1 MSESGARRFQQSSLQ
16 QGARCNTAKRAL
28 LAALG
33 AAVAFLLGA
42 ALVRGQSAPEQKTL
56 LAEDVFH
63 NVQVLKGISVN
74 EFMETMGFF
83 SAALGYNCTNCHV
96 DESLQNWA
104 KFADDVPAKRR
115 ARSMILMVNSFNKN
129 NFGGKR
135 ALTCYTCHHG
145 AGIPKITPS
154 LAEQYG
160 APLDDPNEVE
170 IFTQEPNGPTADQ
183 LLDRYIQALGGA
195 QHLSQITSYIG
206 KGTYS
211 GFDTSD
217 LKVPVEVFAKAPGQR
232 TVIVHGT
239 LGDGTTVCDGRAGW
253 IAGPDKPVPVLALSA
268 GADLDGLKLDG
279 NLAFPGGIK
288 QALGQWRV
296 GFPATLIDDREVDV
310 VQGTASHGSRVKLFF
325 DKESGL
331 LVRLVRYADTVVGIV
346 PTQIDYSDYRE
357 VSGVKM
363 PFKWTLTWT
372 DGQSTT
378 ELSEVR
384 ANVPIDAAK
393 FARPAPP
400 ATPRSAAR

>member
-1 MSESGARRFQQSSLQ
+1 MNDRRRFKQVSFPHAFRP
-16 QGARCNTAKRAL
+16 GIAKRAL
-28 LAALG
+28 LGALEAPVVFLLSAALLSG
-33 AAVAFLLGA
+33 QAV
-42 ALVRGQSAPEQKTL
+42 PEQKL
-56 LAEDVFH
+56 LVAEDVFK

-104 KFADDVPAKRR
+104 KFADDVPTKRR

-145 AGIPKITPS
+145 VGIPKITPS

-160 APLDDPNEVE
+160 APLEDPNEVE
-170 IFTQEPNGPTADQ
+170 IFTQDSNGPTVDQ
-183 LLDRYIQALGGA
+183 ILERYIQALGGA
-195 QHLSQITSYIG
+195 QRLAAVTTFIG
-206 KGTYS
+206 KGMYS
-211 GFDTSD
+211 GFDTSE

-232 TVIVHGT
+232 AVIVHGP
-239 LGDGTTVCDGRAGW
+239 LGDDTTACDGRAGW
-253 IAGPDKPVPVLALSA
+253 IAGPDKPVPVLAVPT
-268 GADLDGLKLDG
+268 GADLDGLQLDG
-279 NLAFPGGIK
+279 NLSFPGGIR

-310 VQGTASHGSRVKLFF
+310 VQATASHGSRVKLFF
-325 DKESGL
+325 DRGSGL
-331 LVRLVRYADTVVGIV
+331 LVRVVRYTDTVVGFV

-357 VSGVKM
+357 VSGIKM
-363 PFKWTLTWT
+363 PFKWTSTWT

-378 ELSEVR
+378 ELSEVQ
-384 ANVPIDAAK
+384 ANMPIDAAK
-393 FARPAPP
+393 FTRPAAP
-400 ATPRSAAR
+400 AVPRSRTAVR

>member
-1 MSESGARRFQQSSLQ
+1 MTKERNATRVISGVW
-16 QGARCNTAKRAL
+16 
-28 LAALG
+28 G
-33 AAVAFLLGA
+33 AAAVFLLS
-42 ALVRGQSAPEQKTL
+42 SAPAHGQTPPEQQTL
-56 LAEDVFH
+56 MAEDVFK

-96 DESLQNWA
+96 EESLQNWA
-104 KFADDVPAKRR
+104 KFADDVPAKKR
-115 ARSMILMVNSFNKN
+115 ARGMILMVNGFNKN

-170 IFTQEPNGPTADQ
+170 IFAQDPNAPTADQ
-183 LLDRYIQALGGA
+183 ILERYIQALGGA
-195 QHLSQITSYIG
+195 QRLIEVTSFIG
-206 KGTYS
+206 TGKYS

-232 TVIVHGT
+232 TVIVHGP
-239 LGDGTTVCDGRAGW
+239 LGDSTSACDGRAGW
-253 IAGPDKPVPVLALSA
+253 IAGPDKPVPVLALA

-279 NLAFPGGIK
+279 NLSFPGGIK
-288 QALGQWRV
+288 RALGQWRV

-310 VQGTASHGSRVKLFF
+310 VQGTTSQGSRVKLYF
-325 DKESGL
+325 DRESGL
-331 LVRLVRYADTVVGIV
+331 LARLVRFTETVVGLV

-357 VSGVKM
+357 VAGVKM
-363 PFKWTLTWT
+363 PFKWTFTWT

-393 FARPAPP
+393 FARPAAP
-400 ATPRSAAR
+400 ATPRSRTAAR